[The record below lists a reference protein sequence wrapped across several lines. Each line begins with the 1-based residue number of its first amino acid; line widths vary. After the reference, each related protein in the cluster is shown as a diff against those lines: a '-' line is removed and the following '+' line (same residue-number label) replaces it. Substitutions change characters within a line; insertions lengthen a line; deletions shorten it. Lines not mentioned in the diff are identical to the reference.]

1 MKKLLLTLLLLFS
14 FTLASAQTEFT
25 RIYTKICTVEKDK
38 EPKWNNA
45 ENKFIFNYKEDAIL
59 KIVLNDGTIKFFN
72 QITDLDKNKTEGGI
86 VYQAAEFREQGTNFT
101 VYLQI
106 FDDAEYGTRIVFTN
120 GTMVQFTN

>member
-1 MKKLLLTLLLLFS
+1 MKKLILTLVLLLS

-25 RIYTKICTVEKDK
+25 RIYTKICTIEKDK

-72 QITDLDKNKTEGGI
+72 QVTDLEKIKQKGI

-120 GTMVQFTN
+120 GTMIQFTN

>member
-1 MKKLLLTLLLLFS
+1 MKKLLLTLLLVFS

-25 RIYTKICTVEKDK
+25 RIYSNICTIEKGK
-38 EPKWNNA
+38 TPEWKLA

-72 QITDLDKNKTEGGI
+72 QVTDLEKNRTEGGAI
-86 VYQAAEFREQGTNFT
+86 YQAAEFREQGTNFT
-101 VYLQI
+101 VFIQI
-106 FDDAEYGTRIVFTN
+106 FDDVEYGTRIIFSN